1 MRQGHRRERRIRI
14 AYVRFN
20 RFIRNL
26 RLAAGRSP
34 GPSSVARTAPRSAW
48 TTCRLTGLAGLPV
61 PYLGDIRAVSLFTS
75 TVATG
80 RRTPNRKEVR
90 HTHQVGCTARSSAGA
105 RGALPA
111 LPQTSRRHRR
121 GGAAVHEARRDDIAT
136 EHLATAMN
144 ELRTQATAIT
154 EQLVVVS
161 RLPSA
166 KRQNGFR
173 TLRSQV
179 DEVERLAA
187 RIALAGR

>member
-1 MRQGHRRERRIRI
+1 
-14 AYVRFN
+14 
-20 RFIRNL
+20 
-26 RLAAGRSP
+26 
-34 GPSSVARTAPRSAW
+34 
-48 TTCRLTGLAGLPV
+48 
-61 PYLGDIRAVSLFTS
+61 
-75 TVATG
+75 
-80 RRTPNRKEVR
+80 
-90 HTHQVGCTARSSAGA
+90 
-105 RGALPA
+105 
-111 LPQTSRRHRR
+111 
-121 GGAAVHEARRDDIAT
+121 
-136 EHLATAMN
+136 MN